1 MSNICVHAIPDATQ
15 PIAIVCPHEGHLRAA
30 LPDVDPRT
38 SLGDLCADPKVK
50 ALVLK
55 ECNAAGKR
63 SGFKSIEFLQ
73 SVVLTAD
80 EWTTES
86 GLVTAAQ
93 KIQRKKIAQKYDAEI
108 SVRFFLDL
116 VVSRLSSS
124 LRMHARR
131 LITTD

>member
-30 LPDVDPRT
+30 LPDVDPCT
-38 SLGDLCADPKVK
+38 SLVDLCADPKVK

-55 ECNAAGKR
+55 EYKAAGKR

-73 SVVLTAD
+73 AVVLTAD

-86 GLVTAAQ
+86 GLVTAAK

-108 SVRFFLDL
+108 SVRFFFLDFV

-124 LRMHARR
+124 LRARR
-131 LITTD
+131 IITTD

>member
-108 SVRFFLDL
+108 SVRSFFLI
-116 VVSRLSSS
+116 SSS
-124 LRMHARR
+124 CRVYRHLYAHEG
-131 LITTD
+131 